1 MLCATLSDALA
12 FPTSHNFQFPLT
24 LSFPSHPNF
33 VDFSSLRISM
43 ASFLQ
48 LPAAALIQVP
58 ASSDVAFLLASE
70 FFSTSLILSL
80 LLSLGFSFVLE
91 PKIAWVSFS
100 RHLDMHVDTRL
111 DGGQSQRCIIDH
123 VPEAKV
129 LCSVLRTVSTC
140 LLVPRSS
147 GTLRSTSAQLRA
159 CTRMLRREAAAQL
172 TFYTGRGGKVLQR
185 GALNAPVPA
194 YQDFVPLSLSLSPT
208 AKCQHTKTNS
218 NGNSRSW
225 WGRVGIAN
233 NTSYR

>member
-1 MLCATLSDALA
+1 
-12 FPTSHNFQFPLT
+12 
-24 LSFPSHPNF
+24 
-33 VDFSSLRISM
+33 M

-70 FFSTSLILSL
+70 FFSLSL
-80 LLSLGFSFVLE
+80 SRSKSTPYAHPWAFLSFLSLKLHGFPFLGIWICTLIRDLMADNRRGASSIMYLKLRCCAPYSVQLVVL
-91 PKIAWVSFS
+91 AYLYLVVAV
-100 RHLDMHVDTRL
+100 H
-111 DGGQSQRCIIDH
+111 
-123 VPEAKV
+123 
-129 LCSVLRTVSTC
+129 SVAPSV
-140 LLVPRSS
+140 
-147 GTLRSTSAQLRA
+147 QLRA
-159 CTRMLRREAAAQL
+159 CTRILRREAAAQL

-194 YQDFVPLSLSLSPT
+194 YQDSVCLSLSPSPT
-208 AKCQHTKTNS
+208 AKCQHTRTNS